1 MKTKTTFL
9 IIFCSLF
16 FLGRSISQTIS
27 VFSKEDKQPLPGANI
42 IIQTINQEDKK
53 GVVTDNNGVAT
64 LSNIQFP
71 ALLTISYVGYETLT
85 DTLYSAE
92 NKKYFLRSLSYGLK
106 EIVVTA
112 QYQAVSPEKSIHK
125 VRIIDSKEIEQRGAT
140 NMKDLLQQEMN
151 IRLSQDNILGTSM
164 TMGGV
169 SGENVKIL
177 IDGVPIIGRQNGNL
191 DLSQINLNNVE
202 RIEIVEGPLSVNYG
216 TNALGGVINI
226 ITKKTQ
232 YERVEVGLNTY
243 YETSGQYNAD
253 AKVGYKF
260 GTNLISLTGQ
270 RNFFDGWSQTD
281 PLLSFPKEQVAD
293 STRFKEWKPKEQYMG
308 GAHYHKNLKT
318 LQLHLVSNYFQEKII
333 NKGKP
338 RTPYYENA
346 FDDYYNT
353 YRWDNTANIYGTI
366 GTEKE
371 KNINILAA
379 YNYYKR
385 IKNTY
390 YKDLTTLEEVLTTNP
405 GDQDTTKF
413 ILYMTRGTFSTS
425 NDSAKINYEI
435 GYDVNLYNGYG
446 PRIKDKQQQ
455 IGDYAIFAS
464 TQYTPLRKIADGKY
478 QLLTIRPGLRY
489 AYNTAYKAPL
499 VPSINILYKP
509 NKKIS
514 IRTSYAKGFRAPSLK
529 ELYFEFVDV
538 NHNIFGNPHLK
549 AETSDNYQFS
559 ISYSGSAGRR
569 YWKIEPSFYYNKINN
584 LITLAFIAPP
594 NLNSY
599 INVGKY
605 ITKGVSLN
613 TSFGEQELMFSLG
626 GNIYWLHSEIESD
639 RGTTIDDGYT
649 PEGTASVKYQIIKT
663 KTKLALFYKY
673 TGALLMYHFDEDG
686 DVELNWMDDY
696 HTIDFT
702 INQPLFKKRMLL
714 AIGGK
719 NLFDVRNIGIK
730 GNAHTSHTGGHN
742 SAHAISMPVNWGR
755 TFFVNLKININQ
767 RIK

>member
-16 FLGRSISQTIS
+16 FLGKSNAQTIS
-27 VFSKEDKQPLPGANI
+27 VFSKEDKQPLPAANL
-42 IIQTINQEDKK
+42 IIQTIGQENKQ
-53 GVVTDNNGVAT
+53 GIAADNNGVAT
-64 LSNIQFP
+64 ISSIQFP
-71 ALLTISYVGYETLT
+71 ALLTISYIGYETII

-92 NKKYFLRSLSYGLK
+92 NKKYFLRSLSNELK
-106 EIVVTA
+106 EVVVTA
-112 QYQAVSPEKSIHK
+112 QYEAGSPEKSVHK
-125 VRIIDSKEIEQRGAT
+125 VRIIDSKQIEQRGAT

-177 IDGVPIIGRQNGNL
+177 IDGVAIIGRQGGNL
-191 DLSQINLNNVE
+191 DLSQINLSNVE

-232 YERVEVGLNTY
+232 YERIEAGLNTY
-243 YETSGQYNAD
+243 YETSGQHNAD

-281 PLLSFPKEQVAD
+281 PILSFPKEQPAD
-293 STRFKEWKPKEQYMG
+293 STRFREWKPKEQYMG

-318 LQLHLVSNYFQEKII
+318 LQLHLVSNYFQEKIT
-333 NKGKP
+333 NRGMP
-338 RTPYYENA
+338 REPYYENA
-346 FDDYYNT
+346 FDDYYRT
-353 YRWDNTANIYGTI
+353 YRWDNTANIYGTV
-366 GTEKE
+366 GTG
-371 KNINILAA
+371 KNISILAA
-379 YNYYKR
+379 YNDYKR

-390 YKDLTTLEEVLTTNP
+390 YKDLTTLDEALTTNP
-405 GDQDTTKF
+405 SDQDTTKF
-413 ILYMTRGTFSTS
+413 ILYSSRGTFSTS

-435 GYDVNLYNGYG
+435 GYDVNIDNGYG
-446 PRIKDKQQQ
+446 IRIIDKQQQ

-464 TQYTPLRKIADGKY
+464 AQYTPLRKISDGQF

-509 NKKIS
+509 KDRIS
-514 IRTSYAKGFRAPSLK
+514 IRASYAKGFRAPSLK

-538 NHNIFGNPHLK
+538 NHSIFGNPDLK

-559 ISYSGSAGRR
+559 LSYSGSAGRR
-569 YWKIEPSFYYNKINN
+569 FWRIEPSFYYNNISN
-584 LITLAFIAPP
+584 LITLAYIAPP

-605 ITKGVSLN
+605 ITKGSSLN

-626 GNIYWLHSEIESD
+626 GNIYWLHSETESD
-639 RGTTIDDGYT
+639 MGTTIDHGYT

-663 KTKLALFYKY
+663 RTQLALFYKY
-673 TGALLMYHFDEDG
+673 TGAFLMYHFDEDG
-686 DVELNWMDDY
+686 DVELNWMDNY
-696 HTIDFT
+696 HTLDFT
-702 INQPLFKKRMLL
+702 INQPLFKKRAVL

-719 NLFDVRNIGIK
+719 NLLNVRNIGIK

-755 TFFVNLKININQ
+755 TFFVNLKINISQ